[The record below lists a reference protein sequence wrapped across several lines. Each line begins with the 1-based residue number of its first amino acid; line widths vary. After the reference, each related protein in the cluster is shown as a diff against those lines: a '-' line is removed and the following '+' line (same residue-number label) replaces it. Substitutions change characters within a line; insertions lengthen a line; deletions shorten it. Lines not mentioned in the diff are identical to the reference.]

1 MTSFFLGY
9 NIATGAGLSFNS
21 STNVLS
27 NSGVLS
33 LQGDTGKLSLA
44 AGTGISISGLTISN
58 SGLISASAGDGI
70 SVSGTDPL
78 TITNSGVLSLQGDT
92 GALSL
97 VAGTGIG
104 ISGLTITNDGVTS
117 LTAGTGISLSGS
129 SGDITV
135 KVNTGDSLTWSAVQ
149 TFEPY
154 VYFYG
159 NSVAYGYLNDQSV
172 FSPNNSAPF
181 TTYHD
186 YSGEL
191 GAFFTEIWNYGAL
204 GLINKTST
212 AISNIPANS
221 FMYSLFFNVGGGVY
235 TSGTTGSLGSGGEP
249 QVRNTLD
256 NGSGDMSIAGTLSVT
271 GEISGGSYNLTG
283 GTGISF
289 SGVTITNTGIISASA
304 GDGITVSG
312 TNPLTIGMSGSY
324 SGNMT
329 VGGLTQIPNGLED
342 STVDTP
348 AAPSQALFHN
358 FTTNDITG
366 ARWSM
371 HNGYYRWNLAQE
383 TTTAGTFQDILSIDT
398 GQSPGVGSDIYFRAL
413 DTSLPLHFVSFPSYS
428 FDNSLS
434 VAGGTFTINESVST
448 TAATYLDTVNFAV
461 NAGDRFYF
469 QIYASEGKTS
479 STDGDYWF
487 VGWAATGN
495 QLLKVHG
502 SGNMNVAGV
511 ITSGNK
517 VTYTSGSGTFTVPSG
532 ISMLK
537 VYLIGA
543 GGGGGGGSDYNTT
556 YSASGG
562 GGGGGGGAFISLE
575 LPVNSGQGISY
586 SVGGGGSGGAT
597 GTDGSNGGTGG
608 ATHFGGFYA
617 NGGSGGSGAGSTSNG
632 AGGSGGSGGSYQVLN
647 EDGGAGEDNPTV
659 GKGGSGGGS
668 YNGFN
673 YGVGGAGGNGG
684 TSANHSGNPGDT
696 GGDGAIII
704 YMS

>member
-235 TSGTTGSLGSGGEP
+235 TSGTTGSLGSSGEP

-312 TNPLTIGMSGSY
+312 TNPLTIEMSGSY
-324 SGNMT
+324 SGSFTVSGSITSDGTIASDTSSGNNFYVEYNSTLGASQVNVQWFSIDGYLNGGGQLALYSKYSTNSSSNLSDIFFGIYSTKLGSNVLTLDLFSASMTSYKNTLDDGSGNMSI
-329 VGGLTQIPNGLED
+329 GGLLTMN
-342 STVDTP
+342 
-348 AAPSQALFHN
+348 
-358 FTTNDITG
+358 TNV
-366 ARWSM
+366 S
-371 HNGYYRWNLAQE
+371 
-383 TTTAGTFQDILSIDT
+383 TTAGT
-398 GQSPGVGSDIYFRAL
+398 
-413 DTSLPLHFVSFPSYS
+413 
-428 FDNSLS
+428 
-434 VAGGTFTINESVST
+434 
-448 TAATYLDTVNFAV
+448 YLDTIIFDINSD
-461 NAGDRFYF
+461 NRFYN
-469 QIYASEGKTS
+469 QVYASEGKTS
-479 STDGDYWF
+479 SIYGDYWF
-487 VGWAATGN
+487 VGWGATG
-495 QLLKVHG
+495 QHLLKVYG

>member
-21 STNVLS
+21 ATNVLS

-33 LQGDTGKLSLA
+33 LQGDTGSLSLV

-58 SGLISASAGDGI
+58 AGIVSASAGNGI
-70 SVSGTDPL
+70 SVSGSDPL
-78 TITNSGVLSLQGDT
+78 TIAMTGSYSGNFTV
-92 GALSL
+92 
-97 VAGTGIG
+97 
-104 ISGLTITNDGVTS
+104 
-117 LTAGTGISLSGS
+117 SGS
-129 SGDITV
+129 GDSN
-135 KVNTGDSLTWSAVQ
+135 VNFVVNGRMQTGDSNNNGGIWVNTPNTMFV
-149 TFEPY
+149 
-154 VYFYG
+154 G
-159 NSVAYGYLNDQSV
+159 AYGVSKIGFY
-172 FSPNNSAPF
+172 NNGKWGLKLSSTAAV
-181 TTYHD
+181 TTY
-186 YSGEL
+186 
-191 GAFFTEIWNYGAL
+191 N
-204 GLINKTST
+204 
-212 AISNIPANS
+212 
-221 FMYSLFFNVGGGVY
+221 
-235 TSGTTGSLGSGGEP
+235 
-249 QVRNTLD
+249 NTLD
-256 NGSGDMSIAGTLSVT
+256 NGSGDMSIAGTLSVS

-434 VAGGTFTINESVST
+434 VDGGTFTINESVST
-448 TAATYLDTVNFAV
+448 TAGTYLDAIIFDINS
-461 NAGDRFYF
+461 NNRFYH
-469 QIYASEGKTS
+469 QVYASEGKTS

-487 VGWAATGN
+487 VGWGATG
-495 QLLKVHG
+495 QHLLTVYGSGNVSIAGVLNTAGSVIIAENSTGAFSGYDNTGNIRYWLGYQDGGSNDLYLRNPAPSSNLYLGATVGIYTGNTSVPPSIRNTLDDG

-632 AGGSGGSGGSYQVLN
+632 GGGSGGSGGSYQVLN